1 MGLFNLDLK
10 EVINGLISEYM
21 SDSFLTGMGGLLDEY
36 AASFLYDTDSQDD
49 ILNDEN
55 GRTITYSTS
64 TPVEPQKPSVAN
76 GLAPTQI
83 TMTQGEEPDSRY
95 LRWYT
100 GTGVSGTAVAQIAE
114 SEDFASFHIY
124 GKC

>member
-1 MGLFNLDLK
+1 MLVGDVVVIINDLASNLNINTGIVFSGLWKTAIDSQTNNGNLATIVGLLNLDLK

-55 GRTITYSTS
+55 GRTITYS
-64 TPVEPQKPSVAN
+64 
-76 GLAPTQI
+76 
-83 TMTQGEEPDSRY
+83 
-95 LRWYT
+95 
-100 GTGVSGTAVAQIAE
+100 
-114 SEDFASFHIY
+114 H
-124 GKC
+124 